1 MKTIIPVII
10 INYQHPANTLEC
22 LKSIRSEDDAE
33 LLKPVVVDASP
44 DKSIQPSLTD
54 QFGDWVDYLPLEKNL
69 GFSGANNVG
78 IHFSLE
84 KYHPK
89 TVILLN
95 DDTKIGPKALTNLHL
110 KLHQDQKTAALA
122 PKIYFYQGQEYQSG
136 YKDTDS
142 GKVIWYAGGEIDWT
156 EVLGFHRGIDEVDR
170 GQFDTAMPT
179 KFATGCCLALNPDA
193 LQEVGLFND
202 DYFLYLEDL
211 DLSVRFLRA
220 GWKIGYEPSSV
231 VWHKNA
237 GSSGAG
243 SNLHHYYQTR
253 NRYLFGFKYAP
264 WRTKLFLLKH
274 LLIQYRHGTG
284 TTRQAIQDFIL
295 ERYGQ
300 RPDIH

>member
-1 MKTIIPVII
+1 MKDLIPIII

-22 LKSIRSEDDAE
+22 LESIRSEDDIDQ
-33 LLKPVVVDASP
+33 LKPVVVDASP
-44 DKSIQPSLTD
+44 NQDLKNQLSSKFD
-54 QFGDWVDYLPLEKNL
+54 DWVDYLPLEKNL

-78 IHFSLE
+78 IHYSLE
-84 KYHPK
+84 KYQPK

-95 DDTKIGPKALTNLHL
+95 DDTKIGAKALTNLHQ
-110 KLHQDQKTAALA
+110 KLNQDQKTAALA
-122 PKIYFYQGQEYQSG
+122 PKIYFYPGEEYQTG
-136 YKDTDS
+136 YQTDEL

-170 GQFDTAMPT
+170 GQFDNAMPT
-179 KFATGCCLALNPDA
+179 KFATGCCLALNTSA
-193 LQEVGLFND
+193 LQEVGVFND

-211 DLSVRFLRA
+211 DLSIRFQQA
-220 GWKIGYEPSSV
+220 GWKTGYEPSSV
-231 VWHKNA
+231 IWHKNA

-243 SNLHHYYQTR
+243 SKLHQYYQTR
-253 NRYLFGFKYAP
+253 NRFLFGFKYAP

-300 RPDIH
+300 RIDIH